1 MDEMSNAAE
10 IIEKLARESERKAIE
25 IEALKRR
32 NSELEQELAE
42 KG

>member
-32 NSELEQELAE
+32 ISELEQELAE